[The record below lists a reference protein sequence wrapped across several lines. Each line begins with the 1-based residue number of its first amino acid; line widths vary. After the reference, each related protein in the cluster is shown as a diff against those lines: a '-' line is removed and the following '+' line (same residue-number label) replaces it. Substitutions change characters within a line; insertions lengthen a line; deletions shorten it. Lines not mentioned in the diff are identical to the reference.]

1 MGANAAK
8 IDYVAT
14 ADLLSIWPGG
24 PDSGGGYAV
33 TFKPDF
39 DTFYSEDDGKCVGVY
54 LFDAARI
61 LLPQLTQEVAYV
73 EFQYQELRGSYSR
86 EIDTLVI
93 GDGTHPATGAMS
105 DGIMAHYNDEGL
117 AVSFTLKNVSQWL
130 LPRLRTWRGA
140 DKESERS

>member
-1 MGANAAK
+1 ME
-8 IDYVAT
+8 
-14 ADLLSIWPGG
+14 PM
-24 PDSGGGYAV
+24 
-33 TFKPDF
+33 F
-39 DTFYSEDDGKCVGVY
+39 DVFYTEDGKCVLLY

-93 GDGTHPATGAMS
+93 GDGTHPATGEAMS
-105 DGIMAHYNDEGL
+105 DDVVAHYNDEGL

-140 DKESERS
+140 ESATAGGG